1 MSRIKDIY
9 ITHEKGLELLAPYVQ
24 EAVED
29 LMGAFPA
36 HKNDYPIKNLGN
48 WQSAQA
54 RTCRNGSVIL
64 NPYESIDWYI
74 ERAKLR
80 ASAEGRWESRRQ
92 ISIDQLYYDLE
103 QDKYARQ
110 IPQLSLLITS
120 KDLYGTAP
128 DGRLLNFC
136 LGVSKE
142 DAFSIISVRRFLDEN
157 NRLDI
162 EGFKT
167 VVMHEFGHV
176 LGLTGN
182 GRVNSHEC
190 LGAHC
195 LNDGCIM
202 QQRLD
207 GDFREITRV
216 RLARKMRG
224 QPPICS
230 DCIREGNRYFQN
242 QMIKFYQSRGA
253 ISTAAA
259 DLSAA
264 KGFQPQ
270 FQFLFIGNCGIGRTG
285 RRQNLII
292 DIFQN
297 IRRKPFQ
304 KPESLL
310 AVKQQPLHLRILFQ
324 QSGKIIRNRVFDGAV
339 QASDAMTELHAVPQT
354 DMIVRQAG
362 LFFFIRSKAPAAAKC
377 F

>member
-195 LNDGCIM
+195 LNDGCII

-207 GDFREITRV
+207 GDFREITCV

-242 QMIKFYQSRGA
+242 QMIKFYQSRG
-253 ISTAAA
+253 
-259 DLSAA
+259 
-264 KGFQPQ
+264 GHFN
-270 FQFLFIGNCGIGRTG
+270 GGR
-285 RRQNLII
+285 
-292 DIFQN
+292 
-297 IRRKPFQ
+297 
-304 KPESLL
+304 
-310 AVKQQPLHLRILFQ
+310 
-324 QSGKIIRNRVFDGAV
+324 
-339 QASDAMTELHAVPQT
+339 
-354 DMIVRQAG
+354 
-362 LFFFIRSKAPAAAKC
+362 
-377 F
+377 

>member
-80 ASAEGRWESRRQ
+80 PSAEGRWESRRQ
-92 ISIDQLYYDLE
+92 ISIDQLYCDLE

-176 LGLTGN
+176 LGLTEN

-216 RLARKMRG
+216 RLARKMCG

-242 QMIKFYQSRGA
+242 QMIKFYQSRGGHFN
-253 ISTAAA
+253 S
-259 DLSAA
+259 
-264 KGFQPQ
+264 
-270 FQFLFIGNCGIGRTG
+270 GR
-285 RRQNLII
+285 
-292 DIFQN
+292 
-297 IRRKPFQ
+297 
-304 KPESLL
+304 
-310 AVKQQPLHLRILFQ
+310 
-324 QSGKIIRNRVFDGAV
+324 
-339 QASDAMTELHAVPQT
+339 
-354 DMIVRQAG
+354 
-362 LFFFIRSKAPAAAKC
+362 
-377 F
+377 